1 MVRAAATDESEWVC
15 MKDWFSKAAVDAA
28 TTMLSEP
35 FVHDFVRANI
45 WHVRG
50 RDADLLVD
58 TGMGI
63 VPLAPHIATPAGKP
77 LIVVATHIHLDHVGS
92 LHEFEL
98 RAGPAQSAAG
108 FASMP
113 DALTYA
119 DMFRELPGAASRLP
133 RADWRSQDYRI
144 EPAPLGRTLAEG
156 DVVDLGDRRFR
167 VLHLPGHSPDSIG
180 LLDEADGTFFSG
192 DAIYDSDLID
202 DLPDSDRPA
211 YRATMRR
218 LFDLPMRIGHGG
230 HGPSFGRQRMR
241 RIAEAYLRRG
251 EDAAPVPVT

>member
-1 MVRAAATDESEWVC
+1 MPTG
-15 MKDWFSKAAVDAA
+15 WFSKTAIDAD
-28 TTMLSEP
+28 TTMLTEP

-63 VPLAPHIATPAGKP
+63 MPLAAHIDTPAGKP

-92 LHEFEL
+92 LHEFPL
-98 RAGPAQSAAG
+98 RAGPAQSAAD
-108 FASMP
+108 FATMP
-113 DALTYA
+113 DRATYA
-119 DMFRELPGAASRLP
+119 DMYRGLDGAVARLP
-133 RADWRSQDYRI
+133 TPDWRSEDYRI
-144 EPAPLGRTLAEG
+144 EPAPLGRSLAEG
-156 DVVDLGDRRFR
+156 DMVDLGDRRFT

-180 LLDEADGTFFSG
+180 LFDEADGLFISG

-202 DLPDSDRPA
+202 DLPDSDREA

-218 LFDLPMRIGHGG
+218 LLDLPIRIGHGG
-230 HGPSFGRQRMR
+230 HGPSFDRSRMR
-241 RIAEAYLRRG
+241 EIAADYLKRG
-251 EDAAPVPVT
+251 ETGEG